1 LKRSSDEV
9 EVEVEVEVEDEC
21 EVEYGHF
28 TVEKVSYI

>member
-9 EVEVEVEVEDEC
+9 EVEVEVEDECEDEC
-21 EVEYGHF
+21 GHF